1 MTLKIHLC
9 FSFIHFYIINLNI
22 YVENSRRNPLN
33 TIHKIRRHLNDQA
46 RASIK
51 STGIKG
57 VMYRPTWSSSQLSID
72 VSELHADA
80 NGRLEISCLSTIP
93 AKLLQPG
100 DEYADF
106 KIYSVKSKSLKLFD
120 VSFAF

>member
-1 MTLKIHLC
+1 MLTKEN
-9 FSFIHFYIINLNI
+9 FITNFLFLFLNFTIQIFYRKSLNA
-22 YVENSRRNPLN
+22 
-33 TIHKIRRHLNDQA
+33 IHKIRRHLNDQP
-46 RASIK
+46 RAGIK

-57 VMYRPTWSSSQLSID
+57 IMYRPTWSASQLSVD
-72 VSELHADA
+72 VSELHADS

-106 KIYSVKSKSLKLFD
+106 KIYSVKSK
-120 VSFAF
+120 

>member
-1 MTLKIHLC
+1 M
-9 FSFIHFYIINLNI
+9 
-22 YVENSRRNPLN
+22 
-33 TIHKIRRHLNDQA
+33 NDQA
-46 RASIK
+46 RDQVRTSIK

-57 VMYRPTWSSSQLSID
+57 VMYRPTWSASQLSID
-72 VSELHADA
+72 VSDLHADA

-106 KIYSVKSKSLKLFD
+106 KIYSVKSELIKIEVTFD
-120 VSFAF
+120 MPYDVEEGKMSRVECFEFQYF

>member
-1 MTLKIHLC
+1 MFFL
-9 FSFIHFYIINLNI
+9 FHFPRNKSENLF
-22 YVENSRRNPLN
+22 YVANFHRNSLN
-33 TIHKIRRHLNDQA
+33 AIHKIRRHLNDQAA

-57 VMYRPTWSSSQLSID
+57 VMYRPTWSASQLSID
-72 VSELHADA
+72 VSDLHADA

-93 AKLLQPG
+93 AKLLQKG

-106 KIYSVKSKSLKLFD
+106 KIYSVKSELKN
-120 VSFAF
+120 

>member
-1 MTLKIHLC
+1 MFNIANFHRK
-9 FSFIHFYIINLNI
+9 SLN
-22 YVENSRRNPLN
+22 S
-33 TIHKIRRHLNDQA
+33 IHKIRRHLNDQA
-46 RASIK
+46 RATIK

-72 VSELHADA
+72 VTDLHADA

-106 KIYSVKSKSLKLFD
+106 KIYSVKSE
-120 VSFAF
+120 